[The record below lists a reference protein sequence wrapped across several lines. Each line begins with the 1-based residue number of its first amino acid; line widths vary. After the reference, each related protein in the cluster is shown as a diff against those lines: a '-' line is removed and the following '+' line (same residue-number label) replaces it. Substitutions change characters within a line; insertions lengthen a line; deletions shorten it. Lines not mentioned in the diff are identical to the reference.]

1 MFDCGFTKE
10 KNWFRYRAAAIIVE
24 NNCVLFATND
34 KVDYFYSVGGGVQ
47 MGEKAEDAVVREVF
61 EETGV
66 HYEIDRLAMI
76 HENFF
81 IGSETLKDFNCHEI
95 ALYFL
100 MKPRGTQE
108 LNSNSFTQDNIKE
121 RMIWIPIDLLDNHTV
136 YPTFLKEYLSN
147 KSTEILHIITDEKQQ
162 N

>member
-1 MFDCGFTKE
+1 
-10 KNWFRYRAAAIIVE
+10 
-24 NNCVLFATND
+24 
-34 KVDYFYSVGGGVQ
+34 

-61 EETGV
+61 EETEV
-66 HYEIDRLAMI
+66 HYEIDRLAVI

-81 IGSETLKDFNCHEI
+81 IGTETLKDFDCHEI
-95 ALYFL
+95 PLYFL

-108 LNSNSFTQDNIKE
+108 LNINSFTQDNIKE
-121 RMIWIPIDLLDNHTV
+121 RMVWIPIDLLDNHTV
-136 YPTFLKEYLSN
+136 YPTFLKEYLSS

>member
-10 KNWFRYRAAAIIVE
+10 NNWFRYRAAAIIVE
-24 NNCVLFATND
+24 NGCVLLATND
-34 KVDYFYSVGGGVQ
+34 RVDYYYSVGGGVQ
-47 MGEKAEDAVVREVF
+47 MGEKAEDAVIREVF

-66 HYEIDRLAMI
+66 HYEIDRLAVI

-81 IGSETLKDFNCHEI
+81 IGSETFEDFNCHEI
-95 ALYFL
+95 AFYFL

-121 RMIWIPIDLLDNHTV
+121 GMVWISIDDLDKHTV
-136 YPTFLKEYLSN
+136 YPTFLKEYLS
-147 KSTEILHIITDEKQQ
+147 KEHTGIEHIVTVE
-162 N
+162 

>member
-10 KNWFRYRAAAIIVE
+10 NNWFRYRTAAIIVE
-24 NNCVLFATND
+24 NDCVLLATND
-34 KVDYFYSVGGGVQ
+34 KVDYYYSVGGGVQ

-66 HYEIDRLAMI
+66 HYEIDRLAVI

-121 RMIWIPIDLLDNHTV
+121 GMVWIPIDDLDKHTV

>member
-1 MFDCGFTKE
+1 MFDCGFIKE
-10 KNWFRYRAAAIIVE
+10 NNWFRYRAAAIIVE
-24 NNCVLFATND
+24 NGCVLLATND
-34 KVDYFYSVGGGVQ
+34 KVNYYYSVGGGVQ

-66 HYEIDRLAMI
+66 QYKIDRLAVM

-121 RMIWIPIDLLDNHTV
+121 GMVWIPIDDLDKHTV
-136 YPTFLKEYLSN
+136 YPTFLKEYLS
-147 KSTEILHIITDEKQQ
+147 KEYQGIEHIVTVE
-162 N
+162 

>member
-10 KNWFRYRAAAIIVE
+10 NNWFRYRAAAIIVE
-24 NNCVLFATND
+24 NDCVLLATND
-34 KVDYFYSVGGGVQ
+34 KVDYYYSVGGGVQ

-61 EETGV
+61 EETGI
-66 HYEIDRLAMI
+66 HYEIDRLAVV

-81 IGSETLKDFNCHEI
+81 TGSETFKDFNCHEI

-100 MKPRGTQE
+100 MKAKGNQA
-108 LNSNSFTQDNIKE
+108 LNSESYTQGVREN
-121 RMIWIPIDLLDNHTV
+121 MVWIPIDELDKRTV

-147 KSTEILHIITDEKQQ
+147 KSTEILHIVTDENQHS
-162 N
+162 

>member
-10 KNWFRYRAAAIIVE
+10 NNWFRYRAAAIIVE
-24 NNCVLFATND
+24 NDCVLLATND
-34 KVDYFYSVGGGVQ
+34 KVDYYYSVGGGVQ

-61 EETGV
+61 EETGI
-66 HYEIDRLAMI
+66 HYEIDRLAVV

-81 IGSETLKDFNCHEI
+81 TGSETFKDFNCHEI

-100 MKPRGTQE
+100 MKAKGNQV
-108 LNSNSFTQDNIKE
+108 LNSDSYTQGVREN
-121 RMIWIPIDLLDNHTV
+121 MVWIPIDELDNHMV

-147 KSTEILHIITDEKQQ
+147 KNTEILHIITDEKQQ
-162 N
+162 K